1 MKVILD
7 IPENKAAFVMELFNN
22 MTFIKIKTIS
32 AERAHL
38 LEEVKEAV
46 DNLNLVKKGFLK
58 AKPVKELLDE
68 I

>member
-1 MKVILD
+1 MRVILD
-7 IPENKAAFVMELFNN
+7 IPENKAAFVTELFNN
-22 MTFIKIKTIS
+22 MTFIKTRVIS

-46 DNLNLVKKGFLK
+46 YNLNLVKKGFLK